1 MTDAPDGVGRVSMHA
16 GPAGRAALLSLPP
29 SVSRSVSLS
38 VCLCVCVSVCV
49 RFGSVCVCVCDR
61 VDVA

>member
-38 VCLCVCVSVCV
+38 VCVSVCV